1 MNRDMERGRLL
12 MLLCAGAALALATLG
27 CSKMNDRAATR
38 DTTTTAAG
46 RAPDHNDSAMTDVDI
61 ASIVLAANSAD
72 SASGAL
78 AASRARNAAVR
89 SYGQQMVRDHGQ
101 LNQRVKA
108 LATRLNVTPV
118 DNDKVREMREDA
130 EEKRRDLAAKQ
141 ANDFDKD
148 YMDYEV
154 EAHENALRVLDGAI
168 PAADNPDL
176 RQLLT
181 QARATVQS
189 HLDQAR
195 QIRGTLQ

>member
-27 CSKMNDRAATR
+27 CGRRDQAGAYR

-46 RAPDHNDSAMTDVDI
+46 RAPEADSAMTDVDI

-72 SASGAL
+72 SAAGAL
-78 AASRARNAAVR
+78 ATTRATNQAVR
-89 SYGQQMVRDHGQ
+89 SFGQQMVRDHGQ
-101 LNQRVKA
+101 FNQRVKA
-108 LATRLNVTPV
+108 LATRLNVTPAETE
-118 DNDKVREMREDA
+118 KVRELRDDA
-130 EEKRRDLAAKQ
+130 AEKRRDLSGKSGA
-141 ANDFDKD
+141 DFDKE
-148 YMDYEV
+148 YIDYEV
-154 EAHENALRVLDGAI
+154 EAHENVLRELDRMI
-168 PAADNPDL
+168 PAADNADL